1 MPLSE
6 VNYLAVLTAT
16 VAAWFFGA
24 LWYTAL
30 SKRWV
35 AALGKTMEQLKAEG
49 ETRSRFANIFP
60 FILSFI
66 AEFIM
71 AIMLYG
77 IMTHSGLFG
86 LRAGMISGVLIWAGF
101 VITTHGGQ
109 QCLSDAQGHADRD
122 RRRTLA
128 RRAADHGRDHRRV
141 RAVGR
146 PKCDARP
153 LVGGCRPRP

>member
-1 MPLSE
+1 MEPHGRRKGGRTCRETKMPLSE

-35 AALGKTMEQLKAEG
+35 AALGKTMEQIKAEG

-77 IMTHSGLFG
+77 IMTHTGLFG

-101 VITTHGGQ
+101 VITT
-109 QCLSDAQGHADRD
+109 
-122 RRRTLA
+122 
-128 RRAADHGRDHRRV
+128 
-141 RAVGR
+141 
-146 PKCDARP
+146 
-153 LVGGCRPRP
+153 